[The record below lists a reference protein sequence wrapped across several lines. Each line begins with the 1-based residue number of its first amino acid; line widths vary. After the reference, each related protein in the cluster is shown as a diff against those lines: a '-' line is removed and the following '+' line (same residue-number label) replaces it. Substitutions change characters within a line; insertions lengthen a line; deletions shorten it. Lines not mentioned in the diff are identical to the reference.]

1 MNKPIIMRM
10 KSFCVAILALMTLV
24 ACKKESQQPVTS
36 VSVVN
41 TRVEPSAPSTEKKTP
56 SYLEQRVN
64 TIYSKVFAE
73 YNQANELEEIGN
85 IPEPD
90 SLYCSKDWNSWVNKV
105 REYDSENNTDEIGF
119 FEADYWVMG
128 QDSQDLSASDFNLV
142 EEKGDHAIVEFNL
155 HNCGSITKVRLEMVR
170 ERGDWFIDN
179 FIDLDN
185 AINWKEEMKD
195 YLK

>member
-1 MNKPIIMRM
+1 MIDME
-10 KSFCVAILALMTLV
+10 KSILVILV
-24 ACKKESQQPVTS
+24 ALLMAGCGAKSSDTSSQTTESQESKPSTSAVTPKS
-36 VSVVN
+36 DGNVLH
-41 TRVEPSAPSTEKKTP
+41 RVE
-56 SYLEQRVN
+56 Q
-64 TIYSKVFAE
+64 IYKDVAAE
-73 YNQANELEEIGN
+73 YAKYDEDFESMDDDGLDDRFCSDEWKGLVAKVVDF
-85 IPEPD
+85 D
-90 SLYCSKDWNSWVNKV
+90 ST
-105 REYDSENNTDEIGF
+105 NNPDEIGF
-119 FEADYWVMG
+119 FDADYWVMG

-142 EEKGDHAIVEFNL
+142 EEKGDKAIVEFNL

>member
-1 MNKPIIMRM
+1 MIDME
-10 KSFCVAILALMTLV
+10 KSILVILV
-24 ACKKESQQPVTS
+24 ALLMAGCGAKSSDTPSQTTESQESKPSTSAVTPKS
-36 VSVVN
+36 DGNVLH
-41 TRVEPSAPSTEKKTP
+41 RVE
-56 SYLEQRVN
+56 Q
-64 TIYSKVFAE
+64 IYKEVAAE
-73 YNQANELEEIGN
+73 YAKYDEDFESMDDDGLDDRFCSNEWKGLVAKVVDF
-85 IPEPD
+85 D
-90 SLYCSKDWNSWVNKV
+90 ST
-105 REYDSENNTDEIGF
+105 NNPDEIGF
-119 FEADYWVMG
+119 FDADYWVMG

-142 EEKGDHAIVEFNL
+142 EEKGDKAIVEFNL

>member
-1 MNKPIIMRM
+1 MIDME
-10 KSFCVAILALMTLV
+10 KSILVILV
-24 ACKKESQQPVTS
+24 ALLMAGCGAKSSDTPSQTSESQESNPTASAVTPKS
-36 VSVVN
+36 DGNVLH
-41 TRVEPSAPSTEKKTP
+41 RVE
-56 SYLEQRVN
+56 Q
-64 TIYSKVFAE
+64 IYKEVAAE
-73 YNQANELEEIGN
+73 YAKYDEDFESMDDDGL
-85 IPEPD
+85 D
-90 SLYCSKDWNSWVNKV
+90 DRFCST
-105 REYDSENNTDEIGF
+105 NNPDEIGF
-119 FEADYWVMG
+119 FDADYWVMG

-142 EEKGDHAIVEFNL
+142 EEKGDKAIVEFNL

>member
-1 MNKPIIMRM
+1 MIDME
-10 KSFCVAILALMTLV
+10 KSILVILV
-24 ACKKESQQPVTS
+24 ALLMAGCGAKSSDTSSQTTESQESKPSTSAVTPKS
-36 VSVVN
+36 DGNVLH
-41 TRVEPSAPSTEKKTP
+41 RVE
-56 SYLEQRVN
+56 Q
-64 TIYSKVFAE
+64 IYKDVAAE
-73 YNQANELEEIGN
+73 YAKYDEDFESMDDDGLDDRFCSDEWKGLVAKVVDF
-85 IPEPD
+85 D
-90 SLYCSKDWNSWVNKV
+90 ST
-105 REYDSENNTDEIGF
+105 NNPDEIGF
-119 FEADYWVMG
+119 FDADYWVMG

>member
-1 MNKPIIMRM
+1 MIDME
-10 KSFCVAILALMTLV
+10 KSILVILV
-24 ACKKESQQPVTS
+24 ALLMAGCGAKSSDTSSQTTESQESKPSTSAVTPKS
-36 VSVVN
+36 DGNVLH
-41 TRVEPSAPSTEKKTP
+41 RVE
-56 SYLEQRVN
+56 Q
-64 TIYSKVFAE
+64 IYKEVAAE
-73 YNQANELEEIGN
+73 YAKYDEDFESMDDDGLDDRFCSDEWKGLVAKVVDF
-85 IPEPD
+85 D
-90 SLYCSKDWNSWVNKV
+90 ST
-105 REYDSENNTDEIGF
+105 NNPDEIGF
-119 FEADYWVMG
+119 FDADYWVMG

>member
-1 MNKPIIMRM
+1 MIDME
-10 KSFCVAILALMTLV
+10 KSILVILV
-24 ACKKESQQPVTS
+24 ALLMAGCGAKSSDTSSQTTESQESKPSTSTVTPKS
-36 VSVVN
+36 DGNVLH
-41 TRVEPSAPSTEKKTP
+41 RVE
-56 SYLEQRVN
+56 Q
-64 TIYSKVFAE
+64 IYKDVAAE
-73 YNQANELEEIGN
+73 YAKYDEDFESMDDDGLDDRFCSDEWKSLVAKVVDF
-85 IPEPD
+85 D
-90 SLYCSKDWNSWVNKV
+90 ST
-105 REYDSENNTDEIGF
+105 NNPDEIGF
-119 FEADYWVMG
+119 FDADYWVMG

-142 EEKGDHAIVEFNL
+142 EEKGDKAIVEFNL

>member
-1 MNKPIIMRM
+1 MIDME
-10 KSFCVAILALMTLV
+10 KSILAILVALLMAGCGAKSSDTSSQTTESQESKPSTSAVTPKSDGNVLHRVEQIYKDVAAEYAKYDEDFESMDDDGLDDRFCSDEWKGLV
-24 ACKKESQQPVTS
+24 AK
-36 VSVVN
+36 VVDFD
-41 TRVEPSAPSTEKKTP
+41 ST
-56 SYLEQRVN
+56 
-64 TIYSKVFAE
+64 
-73 YNQANELEEIGN
+73 
-85 IPEPD
+85 
-90 SLYCSKDWNSWVNKV
+90 
-105 REYDSENNTDEIGF
+105 NNPDEIGF
-119 FEADYWVMG
+119 FDADYWVMG

-142 EEKGDHAIVEFNL
+142 EEKGDKAIVEFNL

>member
-1 MNKPIIMRM
+1 ME
-10 KSFCVAILALMTLV
+10 KSILVILV
-24 ACKKESQQPVTS
+24 ALLMAGCGAKSSDASSQTTESQESKPSTSAVTPKS
-36 VSVVN
+36 DGNVLH
-41 TRVEPSAPSTEKKTP
+41 RVE
-56 SYLEQRVN
+56 Q
-64 TIYSKVFAE
+64 IYKEVAAE
-73 YNQANELEEIGN
+73 YAKYDEDFESMDDDGLDDRFCSDEWKGLVAKVVDF
-85 IPEPD
+85 D
-90 SLYCSKDWNSWVNKV
+90 ST
-105 REYDSENNTDEIGF
+105 NNPDEIGF
-119 FEADYWVMG
+119 FDADYWVMG

-142 EEKGDHAIVEFNL
+142 EEKGDKAIVEFNL

>member
-1 MNKPIIMRM
+1 MIDMEN
-10 KSFCVAILALMTLV
+10 SILVILV
-24 ACKKESQQPVTS
+24 ALLMAGCGAKSSDTSSQTTESQESKPSTSAVTPKS
-36 VSVVN
+36 DGNVLH
-41 TRVEPSAPSTEKKTP
+41 RVE
-56 SYLEQRVN
+56 Q
-64 TIYSKVFAE
+64 IYKEVAAE
-73 YNQANELEEIGN
+73 YAKYDEDFESMDDDGLDDRFCSDEWKGLVAKVVDF
-85 IPEPD
+85 D
-90 SLYCSKDWNSWVNKV
+90 ST
-105 REYDSENNTDEIGF
+105 NNPDEIGF
-119 FEADYWVMG
+119 FDADYWVMG

-142 EEKGDHAIVEFNL
+142 EEKGEKAIVEFNL

>member
-1 MNKPIIMRM
+1 MIDME
-10 KSFCVAILALMTLV
+10 KSFLVILV
-24 ACKKESQQPVTS
+24 ALLMAGCGAKSSDTSSQTTESQESKPSTSAVTPKS
-36 VSVVN
+36 DGNVLH
-41 TRVEPSAPSTEKKTP
+41 RVE
-56 SYLEQRVN
+56 Q
-64 TIYSKVFAE
+64 IYKEVAAE
-73 YNQANELEEIGN
+73 YAKYDEDFESMDDDGLDDRFCSDEWKGLVAKVVDF
-85 IPEPD
+85 D
-90 SLYCSKDWNSWVNKV
+90 ST
-105 REYDSENNTDEIGF
+105 NNPDEIGF
-119 FEADYWVMG
+119 FDADYWVMG

-142 EEKGDHAIVEFNL
+142 EEKGDKAIVEFNL

>member
-1 MNKPIIMRM
+1 MIDME
-10 KSFCVAILALMTLV
+10 KSILVILV
-24 ACKKESQQPVTS
+24 ALLMAGCGAKSSDTSSQTTESQESKPSTSAVTPKS
-36 VSVVN
+36 DGNVLH
-41 TRVEPSAPSTEKKTP
+41 RVE
-56 SYLEQRVN
+56 Q
-64 TIYSKVFAE
+64 ISKEVAAE
-73 YNQANELEEIGN
+73 YAKYDEDFESMDDDGLDDRFCSDEWKGLVAKVVDF
-85 IPEPD
+85 D
-90 SLYCSKDWNSWVNKV
+90 ST
-105 REYDSENNTDEIGF
+105 NNPDEIGF
-119 FEADYWVMG
+119 FDADYWVMG

>member
-1 MNKPIIMRM
+1 MIDME
-10 KSFCVAILALMTLV
+10 KSILVILV
-24 ACKKESQQPVTS
+24 ALLMAGCGAKSSDTSSQTTESQESKPSTSAVTPKS
-36 VSVVN
+36 DGNVLH
-41 TRVEPSAPSTEKKTP
+41 RVE
-56 SYLEQRVN
+56 Q
-64 TIYSKVFAE
+64 IYKEVAAE
-73 YNQANELEEIGN
+73 YAKYDEDFESMDDDGLDDRFCSDEWKGLVAKVVDF
-85 IPEPD
+85 D
-90 SLYCSKDWNSWVNKV
+90 ST
-105 REYDSENNTDEIGF
+105 NNPDEIGF
-119 FEADYWVMG
+119 FDADYWVMG

-142 EEKGDHAIVEFNL
+142 EEKGDKAIVEFNL

>member
-1 MNKPIIMRM
+1 MIDME
-10 KSFCVAILALMTLV
+10 KSILVILV
-24 ACKKESQQPVTS
+24 ALLMAGCGAKSSDTPSQTSESQESTPTASAVTPKS
-36 VSVVN
+36 DGNVLH
-41 TRVEPSAPSTEKKTP
+41 RVE
-56 SYLEQRVN
+56 Q
-64 TIYSKVFAE
+64 IYKEVAAE
-73 YNQANELEEIGN
+73 YAKYDEDFESMDDDGLDDRFCSDEWKGLVAKVVDF
-85 IPEPD
+85 D
-90 SLYCSKDWNSWVNKV
+90 ST
-105 REYDSENNTDEIGF
+105 NNPDEIGF
-119 FEADYWVMG
+119 FDADYWVMG

>member
-1 MNKPIIMRM
+1 MIDME
-10 KSFCVAILALMTLV
+10 KSILVILV
-24 ACKKESQQPVTS
+24 ALLMAGCGAKSSDTSSQTTESQES
-36 VSVVN
+36 K
-41 TRVEPSAPSTEKKTP
+41 PSTSAVTP
-56 SYLEQRVN
+56 KSDGNVLHRVGQ
-64 TIYSKVFAE
+64 IYKDVAAE
-73 YNQANELEEIGN
+73 YAKYDEDFESMDDDGLDDRFCSDEWKGLVAKVVDF
-85 IPEPD
+85 D
-90 SLYCSKDWNSWVNKV
+90 ST
-105 REYDSENNTDEIGF
+105 NNPDEIGF
-119 FEADYWVMG
+119 FDADYWVMG

>member
-1 MNKPIIMRM
+1 MIDME
-10 KSFCVAILALMTLV
+10 KSILVILV
-24 ACKKESQQPVTS
+24 ALLMAGCGAKSSNTSSQTTESQESKPSTSAVTPKS
-36 VSVVN
+36 DGNVLH
-41 TRVEPSAPSTEKKTP
+41 RVE
-56 SYLEQRVN
+56 Q
-64 TIYSKVFAE
+64 IYKEVAAE
-73 YNQANELEEIGN
+73 YAKYDEDFESMDDDGLDDRFCSDEWKGLVAKVVDF
-85 IPEPD
+85 D
-90 SLYCSKDWNSWVNKV
+90 ST
-105 REYDSENNTDEIGF
+105 NNPDEIGF
-119 FEADYWVMG
+119 FDADYWVMG
-128 QDSQDLSASDFNLV
+128 QDPQDLSASDFNLV

>member
-1 MNKPIIMRM
+1 MIDME
-10 KSFCVAILALMTLV
+10 KSILVILV
-24 ACKKESQQPVTS
+24 ALLMAGCGAKSSDTSNQTTESQESKPSTSAVTPKS
-36 VSVVN
+36 DGNVLH
-41 TRVEPSAPSTEKKTP
+41 RVE
-56 SYLEQRVN
+56 Q
-64 TIYSKVFAE
+64 IYKEVAAE
-73 YNQANELEEIGN
+73 YAKYDEDFESMDDDGLDDRFCSDEWKGLVAKVVDF
-85 IPEPD
+85 D
-90 SLYCSKDWNSWVNKV
+90 ST
-105 REYDSENNTDEIGF
+105 NNPDEIGF
-119 FEADYWVMG
+119 FDADYWVMG

-142 EEKGDHAIVEFNL
+142 EEKGDKAIVEFNL

>member
-1 MNKPIIMRM
+1 MAGCGAKSSDTSSQTTESQESKPSTSAVTP
-10 KSFCVAILALMTLV
+10 KSDGNVLHRVEQIYKDVAAEYAKYDEDFESMDDDGLDDRFCSDEWKGLV
-24 ACKKESQQPVTS
+24 AK
-36 VSVVN
+36 VVDFD
-41 TRVEPSAPSTEKKTP
+41 ST
-56 SYLEQRVN
+56 
-64 TIYSKVFAE
+64 
-73 YNQANELEEIGN
+73 
-85 IPEPD
+85 
-90 SLYCSKDWNSWVNKV
+90 
-105 REYDSENNTDEIGF
+105 NNPDEIGF
-119 FEADYWVMG
+119 FDADYWVMG

-142 EEKGDHAIVEFNL
+142 EEKGNKAIVEFNL

>member
-1 MNKPIIMRM
+1 MIDME
-10 KSFCVAILALMTLV
+10 KSILVILV
-24 ACKKESQQPVTS
+24 ALLMAGCGAKSSDTSSQTTESQESKPSTSAVTPKS
-36 VSVVN
+36 DGNVLH
-41 TRVEPSAPSTEKKTP
+41 RVE
-56 SYLEQRVN
+56 Q
-64 TIYSKVFAE
+64 IYKEVAAE
-73 YNQANELEEIGN
+73 YAKYDEDFESMDDDGLDDRFCSDEWKGLVAKVVDF
-85 IPEPD
+85 D
-90 SLYCSKDWNSWVNKV
+90 ST
-105 REYDSENNTDEIGF
+105 NNPDEIGF
-119 FEADYWVMG
+119 FDADYWVMG

-142 EEKGDHAIVEFNL
+142 EEKGNKAIVEFNL

>member
-1 MNKPIIMRM
+1 MIDME
-10 KSFCVAILALMTLV
+10 KSILVILV
-24 ACKKESQQPVTS
+24 ALLMAGCGAKSSDTPSQTTESQESKPSTSAVTPKS
-36 VSVVN
+36 DGNVLH
-41 TRVEPSAPSTEKKTP
+41 RVE
-56 SYLEQRVN
+56 Q
-64 TIYSKVFAE
+64 IYKEVAAE
-73 YNQANELEEIGN
+73 YAKYDEDFESMDDDGLDDRFCSDEWKGLVAKVVDF
-85 IPEPD
+85 D
-90 SLYCSKDWNSWVNKV
+90 ST
-105 REYDSENNTDEIGF
+105 NNPDEIGF
-119 FEADYWVMG
+119 FDADYWVMG

-142 EEKGDHAIVEFNL
+142 EEKGDKAIVEFNL

>member
-1 MNKPIIMRM
+1 ME
-10 KSFCVAILALMTLV
+10 KSILVILV
-24 ACKKESQQPVTS
+24 ALLMAGCGAKSSDTSSQTTESQESKPSTSAVTPKS
-36 VSVVN
+36 DGNVLH
-41 TRVEPSAPSTEKKTP
+41 RVE
-56 SYLEQRVN
+56 Q
-64 TIYSKVFAE
+64 IYKEVAAE
-73 YNQANELEEIGN
+73 YAKYDEDFESMDDDGLDDRFCSDEWKGLVAKVVDF
-85 IPEPD
+85 D
-90 SLYCSKDWNSWVNKV
+90 ST
-105 REYDSENNTDEIGF
+105 NNPDEIGF
-119 FEADYWVMG
+119 FDADYWVMG

-142 EEKGDHAIVEFNL
+142 EEKGDKAIVEFNL

>member
-1 MNKPIIMRM
+1 MIDME
-10 KSFCVAILALMTLV
+10 KSILVILV
-24 ACKKESQQPVTS
+24 ALLMAGCGAKSSDTPSQTTESQESKPSTSAVTPKS
-36 VSVVN
+36 DGNVLH
-41 TRVEPSAPSTEKKTP
+41 RVE
-56 SYLEQRVN
+56 Q
-64 TIYSKVFAE
+64 IYKDVAAE
-73 YNQANELEEIGN
+73 YAKYDEDFESMDDDGLDDRFCSDEWKGLVAKVVDF
-85 IPEPD
+85 D
-90 SLYCSKDWNSWVNKV
+90 ST
-105 REYDSENNTDEIGF
+105 NNPDEIGF
-119 FEADYWVMG
+119 FDADYWVMG

-142 EEKGDHAIVEFNL
+142 EEKGDKAIVEFNL

>member
-1 MNKPIIMRM
+1 MIDME
-10 KSFCVAILALMTLV
+10 KSILVILV
-24 ACKKESQQPVTS
+24 ALLMAGCGAKSSDTSSQTTESQESKPSTSTVTPKS
-36 VSVVN
+36 DGNVLH
-41 TRVEPSAPSTEKKTP
+41 RVE
-56 SYLEQRVN
+56 Q
-64 TIYSKVFAE
+64 IYKDVAAE
-73 YNQANELEEIGN
+73 YAKYDEDFESMDDDGLDDRFCSDEWKGLVAKVVDF
-85 IPEPD
+85 D
-90 SLYCSKDWNSWVNKV
+90 ST
-105 REYDSENNTDEIGF
+105 NNPDEIGF
-119 FEADYWVMG
+119 FDADYWVMG